1 MSRIIRKYP
10 YTFAIMDPVSEVM
23 GNFKSLNTDG
33 SHVKDYLD
41 HGDGKTL

>member
-1 MSRIIRKYP
+1 MARIIRKYP
-10 YTFAIMDPVSEVM
+10 NTFSIVDPVSEVM

-33 SHVKDYLD
+33 TLVRDVLD